1 MLCSA
6 GHFCFCPP
14 TPDPG
19 PRLLILV
26 PAIDIHQGKVV
37 RASRSDLS
45 RAVVYDADPFAV
57 ADRFA
62 AAGARWIH
70 VVDLDRA
77 FGVGDQTA
85 LVAAIVK
92 RLNVPVQVGG
102 GLWRPD
108 DVTELRDLG
117 VQRVLLG
124 ARAAVETHTLG
135 ELIDQFATD
144 CLGIAVDIQAGRV
157 WSRDWPE
164 AVGWVPADLAK
175 KAAEAGLR
183 TMAVTELSREG
194 RLGGADVAQAAELAR
209 ATGMDVMV
217 SGGVDGLADLQR
229 IEAAGLAGAIVGR
242 AIYEGRFTLEE
253 ALACLSSPQ

>member
-1 MLCSA
+1 LDI
-6 GHFCFCPP
+6 F
-14 TPDPG
+14 
-19 PRLLILV
+19 
-26 PAIDIHQGKVV
+26 PAIDIHRGQVV

-45 RAVVYDADPFAV
+45 HAVVYDPDPLAV

-62 AAGARWIH
+62 AAGAQWIH

-77 FGVGDQTA
+77 FGVGEQTA

-108 DVTELRDLG
+108 DVAELRDVG

-124 ARAAVETHTLG
+124 SRVAVETHTLN
-135 ELIDQFATD
+135 ELVDQFAAD
-144 CLGIAVDIQAGRV
+144 CLGIAVDIDKGRV

-164 AVGWVPADLAK
+164 AVGWVPAALATQ
-175 KAAEAGLR
+175 AAKAGLR
-183 TMAVTELSREG
+183 SLAVTELSREG

-209 ATGMDVMV
+209 ATGMDVLV
-217 SGGVDGLADLQR
+217 SGGVDSLEDLRR
-229 IEAAGLAGAIVGR
+229 IDAAGLAGAIVGR
-242 AIYEGRFTLEE
+242 ALFEGRFTLEE
-253 ALACLSSPQ
+253 ALACLSSSP